1 MTNFKKEM
9 FNNYC
14 KLSFDTICFI
24 KLLKCS
30 KIREI
35 NKKIDILKDGAIL
48 ITGTNIVDYTQL
60 KG

>member
-14 KLSFDTICFI
+14 KLSFETNCFI
-24 KLLKCS
+24 KLLNSEKANCS

-35 NKKIDILKDGAIL
+35 NKK
-48 ITGTNIVDYTQL
+48 
-60 KG
+60 